1 MRKYF
6 IRNDGEFYKAN
17 LHCHS
22 TVSDGKLSPDELK
35 KIYKKHGYSVL
46 AYTDHNIL
54 IAHPELRDEEFLPL
68 NSYELSVFTLDK
80 YSGAAGK
87 QYEKPCHLI
96 LIAKEENNLDMVCWN
111 RNFLFANAV
120 NYESQAKFKKS
131 EDNYDRVYTPDCIN
145 DIINRAHKGGYYVI
159 YAHPTWSGEIYP
171 TYIQYKNLDA
181 MEMIVLPGGLGGV
194 ASARA
199 SQAALDAL
207 RWGWEHDRFV
217 AAICAG
223 PTVLADLGISD
234 GKKATCFPGCE
245 GQMGK
250 ADMVPGAAAL
260 RDGKLITGTS
270 AGCAIPFALELIKA
284 LKGSEAADKV
294 AKQIVIR

>member
-1 MRKYF
+1 MVYVLLGTGFEEVEAIAPVDLMRRAG
-6 IRNDGEFYKAN
+6 IEVQ
-17 LHCHS
+17 
-22 TVSDGKLSPDELK
+22 TVGITGKTVAGSH
-35 KIYKKHGYSVL
+35 KIPVE
-46 AYTDHNIL
+46 ADIL
-54 IAHPELRDEEFLPL
+54 PENMDL
-68 NSYELSVFTLDK
+68 
-80 YSGAAGK
+80 
-87 QYEKPCHLI
+87 
-96 LIAKEENNLDMVCWN
+96 
-111 RNFLFANAV
+111 
-120 NYESQAKFKKS
+120 ESM
-131 EDNYDRVYTPDCIN
+131 D
-145 DIINRAHKGGYYVI
+145 
-159 YAHPTWSGEIYP
+159 
-171 TYIQYKNLDA
+171 
-181 MEMIVLPGGLGGV
+181 MIVLPGGLGGV

-223 PTVLADLGISD
+223 PTVLADLGIPD

-250 ADMVPGAAAL
+250 ADMIPGVAAL

-270 AGCAIPFALELIKA
+270 AGYAIPFALELIKA